1 MSCLPRGDA
10 APPRPVLVAEV
21 AVGVEDQSEQLGALG
36 EALGPKPGGLLRQ
49 IGFRG
54 RPSTHVDR
62 GRQPLKEPADHLHMT
77 LPDPAL
83 ALHLRGRGQQRRQPF
98 PAQRPARAQIGRLGH
113 PPRRLSARDPQPVG
127 HHMRQ
132 LAAQLP
138 GIRLLGSLIDQ
149 LMLGHRQPPLLGLQD
164 FEQVQPFRAGQRVI
178 GVSEDPAHRGA
189 QHREIVQNVVAIN
202 RTHIRILTRPTDRKP
217 TATTVTQ
224 VISPWAAMPRG
235 RCPDTDAET
244 NKQETLT
251 LTTASPKF
259 AQST

>member
-1 MSCLPRGDA
+1 VLAQGDA
-10 APPRPVLVAEV
+10 ASPRPVLVAEV

-83 ALHLRGRGQQRRQPF
+83 ALRGSGGRQQRRQPF
-98 PAQRPARAQIGRLGH
+98 PGQRAARAQIGGLGH

-132 LAAQLP
+132 LAAQLL

-149 LMLGHRQPPLLGLQD
+149 LMLGHRQPPLLGLED
-164 FEQVQPFRAGQRVI
+164 FEQVQPFRAGQRVTRQ
-178 GVSEDPAHRGA
+178 PAHCRHPGLERVEGR
-189 QHREIVQNVVAIN
+189 HDLIAITG
-202 RTHIRILTRPTDRKP
+202 THVRILTRPTDRKSRKP
-217 TATTVTQ
+217 Q
-224 VISPWAAMPRG
+224 
-235 RCPDTDAET
+235 
-244 NKQETLT
+244 
-251 LTTASPKF
+251 
-259 AQST
+259 